1 MLRLSCERQGGG
13 AEMWVRAAVVA
24 ALLPVA
30 TGQIGG
36 DDAISIGARVWL
48 GRLALSLIHTDRTCC
63 FSKTHAGRPCAR
75 ETRATWQ
82 SYSRHSFARS
92 VLWYRLTHICH
103 FLVPSQPRAAS
114 SSP

>member
-1 MLRLSCERQGGG
+1 MAQFLWLFSCRTLARRARAAPLLREARCGG

-48 GRLALSLIHTDRTCC
+48 GRLALSLIHTDRKFPT
-63 FSKTHAGRPCAR
+63 
-75 ETRATWQ
+75 
-82 SYSRHSFARS
+82 
-92 VLWYRLTHICH
+92 LT
-103 FLVPSQPRAAS
+103 L
-114 SSP
+114 

>member
-1 MLRLSCERQGGG
+1 LAQFLWLFSCRTLAVGPVLRLSCERQGGG

-48 GRLALSLIHTDRTCC
+48 GRLALSLIHTDRT
-63 FSKTHAGRPCAR
+63 F
-75 ETRATWQ
+75 
-82 SYSRHSFARS
+82 
-92 VLWYRLTHICH
+92 LT
-103 FLVPSQPRAAS
+103 LAL
-114 SSP
+114 